1 MTIKYS
7 TRLVILTK
15 DKAYKIPLS
24 YRGWLQGKNE
34 KKVWDKY
41 NSTGMLAPFVWEFF
55 GIVCQTRVS
64 PVESIDVNTVIDI
77 KSLIPQFNFDNC
89 DLHNPQNWGVYN
101 GNKVLLDYG
110 VDERVSQMY

>member
-34 KKVWDKY
+34 KKVWNKY

-89 DLHNPQNWGVYN
+89 DLHNPQNWGIYN
-101 GNKVLLDYG
+101 GSKVLLDYG
-110 VDERVSQMY
+110 VDEKVSQMY